1 MQKNTEDLIGYDEII
16 EKSMRNVIFESFKK
30 IMVSGLPGRHHF
42 IISFVTKFPG
52 VELPQNLLQ
61 KYPEEITIVIQHQY
75 KNMVVESDLVK
86 LSLSFAGHYEK
97 IAIPY
102 AAITSFSDPSTNF
115 CLRFNV
121 SYENINALEFDDYDN
136 SANQDDKYQGKSKL
150 DIDLSAK
157 VISLDAFRKNKN
169 NND

>member
-1 MQKNTEDLIGYDEII
+1 MQQNTEDLIGYDEII

-30 IMVSGLPGRHHF
+30 ISTTGLPGRHHF

-52 VELPQNLLQ
+52 VELPKNLLK

-75 KNMVVESDLVK
+75 KNLVVEHDIVK
-86 LSLSFAGHYEK
+86 LSLSFGGRYEK

-102 AAITSFSDPSTNF
+102 AAITSFTDPSTNF

-121 SYENINALEFDDYDN
+121 SYENINSLEFDDQD
-136 SANQDDKYQGKSKL
+136 SANQDDRYKNALKS

-169 NND
+169 KND